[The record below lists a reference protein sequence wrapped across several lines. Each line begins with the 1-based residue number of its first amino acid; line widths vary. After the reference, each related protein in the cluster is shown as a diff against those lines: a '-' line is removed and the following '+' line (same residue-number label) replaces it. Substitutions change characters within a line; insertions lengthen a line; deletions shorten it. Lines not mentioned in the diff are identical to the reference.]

1 MSRRTVRAIRS
12 RNFRHLYEFLM
23 KFNVFIYGMN
33 PDESFPKGRSVSI
46 AESAEM
52 LETVRGFG
60 LSPQLAPL
68 FDLEARAFRL

>member
-1 MSRRTVRAIRS
+1 
-12 RNFRHLYEFLM
+12 M